1 MNTDE
6 KADSLLIYVLSEDYA
21 GYDSLFWGQFGISFL
36 LDLKIGSSR
45 RRILFDTATHA
56 EPILHNM
63 DLLGIKPKHINVV
76 VLSHHHFDH
85 SGGLAGIME
94 AIDGENVPVVAH
106 PGIFKTSVMAK
117 PYSDLEHFPYLNIG
131 FIGKNTKEN
140 IEKLGGRWILAKDP
154 ICLMTATMTTGQ
166 IEEEE
171 KVDYEK
177 GPTPAL
183 QHIVE
188 GRLSPDYIADE
199 ISLFVNTAQGL
210 VVITGCSHPGIVSIV
225 DKAITTSGIKE
236 VEAVIG
242 GFHLIDAPDEKIDQT
257 VEGLSNLN
265 VRRIYSGHCT
275 GVKAEEKLRERFGDG
290 FNRIYSG
297 KIIEIQDYDGKGGDC
312 RRGSLIN
319 TWQTKI

>member
-1 MNTDE
+1 MNPDD
-6 KADSLLIYVLSEDYA
+6 KVDSLLIYVLSEDYA

-36 LDLKIGSSR
+36 LDLKIGGSR
-45 RRILFDTATHA
+45 RRILFDAATHA
-56 EPILHNM
+56 DPILHNM
-63 DLLGIKPKHINVV
+63 DLLKIKPKDIDVV

-85 SGGLAGIME
+85 TGGLAGIME
-94 AIDGENVPVVAH
+94 AIDKGNVPVVAH
-106 PGIFKTSVMAK
+106 PEIFKTCVMAK

-131 FIGKNTKEN
+131 FIGKNTREN

-183 QHIVE
+183 QHIKD

-210 VVITGCSHPGIVSIV
+210 VVITGYSHPGIVSIV
-225 DKAITTSGIKE
+225 NKAITTSGIKD

-275 GVKAEEKLRERFGDG
+275 GVKAEEKLQQTFGDR

-297 KIIEIQDYDGKGGDC
+297 KIMKFSNIP
-312 RRGSLIN
+312 
-319 TWQTKI
+319 

>member
-1 MNTDE
+1 MNPDD
-6 KADSLLIYVLSEDYA
+6 KVDSLLIYVLSEDYA
-21 GYDSLFWGQFGISFL
+21 GYDSLFWGQFGVSFL
-36 LDLKIGSSR
+36 LDIRTKGLGKV
-45 RRILFDTATHA
+45 ILFDTATHA

-63 DLLGIKPKHINVV
+63 DLLGIKPKDIDLI

-94 AIDGENVPVVAH
+94 AIDKGNVPVVAH
-106 PGIFKTSVMAK
+106 PEVFKTSVMAK
-117 PYSDLEHFPYLNIG
+117 PYSDLEHFPYLNLG

-140 IEKLGGRWILAKDP
+140 IERLGGRWILAKDP
-154 ICLMTATMTTGQ
+154 MCLMTGTMTTGE

-183 QHIVE
+183 QHIKE

-225 DKAITTSGIKE
+225 NKAITTSGIKE

-242 GFHLIDAPDEKIDQT
+242 GFHLTDAPDEKIDRT

-265 VRRIYSGHCT
+265 VRQIYSGHCT
-275 GVKAEEKLRERFGDG
+275 GVKAEKKLRETFGDR

-297 KIIEIQDYDGKGGDC
+297 KVMKF
-312 RRGSLIN
+312 
-319 TWQTKI
+319 

>member
-6 KADSLLIYVLSEDYA
+6 KVDSLLIYVLSEDYA
-21 GYDSLFWGQFGISFL
+21 GYDSLFWAQFGVSFL
-36 LDLKIGSSR
+36 LDVETKGSR
-45 RRILFDTATHA
+45 RKILFDTAAHV

-63 DLLGIKPKHINVV
+63 ALLKIKPEDVDLI

-85 SGGLAGIME
+85 TGGLAGIME
-94 AIDGENVPVVAH
+94 AIDKGNVPVVAH
-106 PGIFKTSVMAK
+106 PEIFKTSVMAK

-140 IEKLGGRWILAKDP
+140 IEKLGGRWILTKDP
-154 ICLMTATMTTGQ
+154 LCLMTGVMTTGE
-166 IEEEE
+166 IGEEE

-183 QHIVE
+183 QHIKE
-188 GRLSPDYIADE
+188 GRVSPDYIADE
-199 ISLFVNTAQGL
+199 ISLFVNTPAGL
-210 VVITGCSHPGIVSIV
+210 VVINGCSHPGIVSIV
-225 DKAITTSGIKE
+225 KKAINTSGIKD
-236 VEAVIG
+236 VEAIVG
-242 GFHLIDAPDEKIDQT
+242 GFHLTDASEEKIDQT

-275 GVKAEEKLRERFGDG
+275 GVKAEEKLREAFGDR

-297 KIIEIQDYDGKGGDC
+297 KIIGIH
-312 RRGSLIN
+312 
-319 TWQTKI
+319 